1 MAKIFV
7 VDDSRVSRKMIRNI
21 LEENGYEVVGEAANG
36 QEAVEQIENVD
47 ADVVTL
53 DITMPVMDGI
63 EALKKIR
70 EMKPDMKAVM
80 VTAAGQNDKVM
91 EAIKA
96 GASDFVQKPFEEKL
110 FIAAIQKAI
119 S

>member
-1 MAKIFV
+1 MAKVFV

-21 LEENGYEVVGEAANG
+21 LEENGYEIVGEAANG
-36 QEAVEQIENVD
+36 QEAVDAIENTEV
-47 ADVVTL
+47 DVVTL

-70 EMKPDMKAVM
+70 ELKPNVKAIM

-96 GASDFVQKPFEEKL
+96 GASDFVQKPFEEKP
-110 FIAAIQKAI
+110 FIEAVEKAI